1 MRPCKYIVDKDRD
14 FCLNQIYY
22 YEIIIHKYEIYPYFI
37 YLSADNSKKIAQFS
51 EGYFKKVFIDIK
63 QERKLKLQKIN
74 ESDLHK

>member
-1 MRPCKYIVDKDRD
+1 MRPCK
-14 FCLNQIYY
+14 
-22 YEIIIHKYEIYPYFI
+22 YPYFI